1 LLLSTGHGIVAQ
13 GDASTNEV
21 EIWYS
26 NKSELNVRLSAPGG
40 DEASGWIAPGDAAV
54 LFAFPGGE
62 QAVIAS
68 DRRTPWDGDSRISIQ
83 LGVGKRENGI
93 RAGAWQIE
101 LEARKVGKEDLRDGV
116 RYDAWIERTIPND
129 APPYMHSRFAD
140 YDESEAITL
149 TTPGTARRAI
159 TVASCNNDDP
169 MAVSASSGRGP
180 TRDGRNKPEVTA
192 PGEDI
197 MSSRAGAGQGSPRA
211 AARTQLSGTSM
222 SAPHVVGIVARLLS
236 RHRYLYASEIRDL
249 LVKSAAHADGAGAWG
264 RDGGYGKVDAAKAM
278 KLLEDRLAP

>member
-1 LLLSTGHGIVAQ
+1 MLFRS
-13 GDASTNEV
+13 
-21 EIWYS
+21 
-26 NKSELNVRLSAPGG
+26 
-40 DEASGWIAPGDAAV
+40 V
-54 LFAFPGGE
+54 LCTFAGGE
-62 QAVIAS
+62 QVVITS
-68 DRRTPWDGDSRISIQ
+68 DRRTPWDGDSRISLQ

-101 LEARKVGKEDLRDGV
+101 LEARKVGKEDLKEGV

-129 APPYMHSRFAD
+129 APPYMHSRFGN

-149 TTPGTARRAI
+149 TTPGTGRRSI
-159 TVASCNNDDP
+159 TVASCNDGDP
-169 MAVSASSGRGP
+169 MAVSPSSGRGP
-180 TRDGRNKPEVTA
+180 TRDGRNKPELAA

-197 MSSRAGAGQGSPRA
+197 TSTRAGAGYGSPRA
-211 AARTQLSGTSM
+211 AARAQLSGTSM

-249 LVKSAAHADGAGAWG
+249 LVKSATNADAWD
-264 RDGGYGKVDAAKAM
+264 RDRGYGKVDAAKAA